1 MGRAFVFLGPGWL
14 LVGRCTGLCFGA
26 LDRFLEH
33 GVDRYCT
40 FPCRT
45 AVVATAFIPF
55 RSVLQR
61 ADAIT
66 GMKSDDGSPT
76 TAGRQGS
83 GYRIPQS
90 LPAATAN
97 GPGVTGAATGSRP
110 LMHHQRHTIAESDV
124 QTVLLPAR
132 SVLATARFLSDRI
145 WVRIPS
151 GGPRNR
157 GTSESGEKPQSL
169 ACK

>member
-1 MGRAFVFLGPGWL
+1 AAWAGQPSRPSHNEFSGDLSILCCARANRAVYKPSQRAHTMGRAFVFLGPGWL

-76 TAGRQGS
+76 TAGRQSS
-83 GYRIPQS
+83 GYR
-90 LPAATAN
+90 
-97 GPGVTGAATGSRP
+97 
-110 LMHHQRHTIAESDV
+110 
-124 QTVLLPAR
+124 
-132 SVLATARFLSDRI
+132 
-145 WVRIPS
+145 
-151 GGPRNR
+151 
-157 GTSESGEKPQSL
+157 
-169 ACK
+169 